1 MKMSL
6 LQTTKRRMMPGLI
19 ALVGVSVLAG
29 CSSNNK
35 REVLDEFAA
44 ARPTYH
50 VPPPQQNGAIFQSGY
65 GISLFEDNLARRVG
79 DVLTIVLEERTNAS
93 KSAATSTSKD
103 SAISQPSPT
112 LLGGGVRF
120 ALPRPF
126 GNKLQ
131 GRTLENNVESTNSF
145 AGEGD
150 SSLSNSLTGNIT
162 VTVAEVLPNG
172 NLFVRGQKQLTIN
185 QGDEYVQITGIV
197 RPSDIN
203 PDNTVISTRV
213 ADARIAYI
221 GEGTLADANTQ
232 GWLGKFFSSKWW
244 PF

>member
-1 MKMSL
+1 MTVSL
-6 LQTTKRRMMPGLI
+6 KDLSNQRWVP
-19 ALVGVSVLAG
+19 ALLMLLGVSVLAG
-29 CSSNNK
+29 CSSSGK

-50 VPPPQQNGAIFQSGY
+50 TPPPPQNGAIFQSGY

-93 KSAATSTSKD
+93 KTAATSTTKD
-103 SAISQPSPT
+103 SSINQPTPT
-112 LLGGGVRF
+112 LLGNGVSF

-126 GNKLQ
+126 GDKLR
-131 GRTLENNVESTNSF
+131 GRTLQNEMESSNSF
-145 AGEGD
+145 SGEGD

-172 NLFVRGQKQLTIN
+172 NLFIRGQKQLTIN

-221 GEGTLADANTQ
+221 GEGTLADANAQ